1 MFIKLIV
8 ATFLFNSSAFAEK
21 ISPFWETNRQR
32 NLHEVLEAFSN
43 SKLDRVLNTQGYL
56 RNSNRYGC
64 SSDITQLRIQ
74 CLMEVAKQQCQSYP
88 KAEQENCLLYSDIIV
103 SNLMELDLFIP
114 KRDLFR
120 IYRNSVGVKDPT
132 KEALRRRYAI
142 HAVQFINES
151 KQCEASDLKCLA
163 AEIDKFCLKQT
174 TQKKQSYQGCTSS
187 LVWFYSTQRGL
198 SDVAKNI

>member
-1 MFIKLIV
+1 MKILMITIFIS
-8 ATFLFNSSAFAEK
+8 FGAFAERSSLFK
-21 ISPFWETNRQR
+21 EGNRQQ
-32 NLHEVLEAFSN
+32 NLYEILRAFNN
-43 SKLDRVLNTQGYL
+43 SKIDRVLNTQGYL
-56 RNSNRYGC
+56 RNSNRYAC
-64 SSDITQLRIQ
+64 ASDITQLKIQ
-74 CLMEVAKQQCQSYP
+74 CLMEAARQQCLSYP
-88 KAEQENCLLYSDIIV
+88 KAEHANCLLYSDAIV

-114 KRDLFR
+114 KHDLFR

-142 HAVQFINES
+142 HTVQFINES
-151 KQCEASDLKCLA
+151 QPCEVNDLKCMA
-163 AEIDKFCLKQT
+163 MEIDKFCLRQT